1 MKRVVGWFGFA
12 LAALA
17 LAGLPAGAGEPIK
30 IGVIQPLT
38 GATAFE
44 GNAVVNGMKMAL
56 EEWTA
61 KGVLP
66 GRTIELVVEDGQCVP
81 PKSVSAAEKLI
92 VRDKVVGL
100 LGAFCSSSTG
110 AVMPVAKQYKVPHI
124 TGVSTAPPLTE
135 QGNEWFF
142 RAQATSA
149 LMAKAFGPILV
160 KDVGVKKAA
169 FLVVNDDFGRAVVKE
184 FGDAIKAAGAQVV
197 ATEIYDRKETDL
209 TSYLTKLRS
218 LGVDSIGT
226 AAYASHGIAMAKQ
239 MKEVGL
245 KATVFGEGAWTTEA
259 FFKGAD
265 ADLRPGQ
272 PRNSDNI
279 YAIVEYVYTINNP
292 LNNAFVKKYVERHGE
307 NPSKYA
313 SAGWLIMSIMADAI
327 KRAGKAEPAAIRDAL
342 EKTDFTSFTG
352 TYRFNEKHQAYNFD
366 VYLTKNEG
374 GKPNIFKAVKIEK
387 P

>member
-1 MKRVVGWFGFA
+1 MVRVVRWFS
-12 LAALA
+12 LA
-17 LAGLPAGAGEPIK
+17 LAVAAMVSVAPAAEPIK

-44 GNAVVNGMKMAL
+44 GNAVVNGIKIAL
-56 EEWTA
+56 EEWNA
-61 KGVLP
+61 SGKLGARSLE
-66 GRTIELVVEDGQCVP
+66 IVVEDGQCVP
-81 PKSVSAAEKLI
+81 PKSVSAAEKLL

-100 LGAFCSSSTG
+100 LGAFCSSSTA
-110 AVMPVAKQYKVPHI
+110 AVMPLAKQYKVPHI
-124 TGVSTAPPLTE
+124 TGVSTSPALTE

-149 LMAKAFGPILV
+149 LMAKAFGPVLV
-160 KDVGVKKAA
+160 KDVGIRKAG

-184 FGDAIKAAGAQVV
+184 FGDAIRAAGAEVV

-218 LGVDSIGT
+218 LGVDAVGT
-226 AAYASHGIAMAKQ
+226 ATYASHAIAMAKQ
-239 MKEVGL
+239 AKEVGL
-245 KATVFGEGAWTTEA
+245 KATIFGEGAWTTEA

-279 YAIVEYVYTINNP
+279 YGIVEYVYTIDNP
-292 LNNAFVKKYVERHGE
+292 RNQAFVKKYVDRHGE

-313 SAGWLIMSIMADAI
+313 AAGWLIMSVMADAI
-327 KRAGKAEPAAIRDAL
+327 QRAGKAEPAAIRDAL
-342 EKTDFTSFTG
+342 EKTNFTGFTG
-352 TYRFNEKHQAYNFD
+352 TYRFNEKHQAYDFD
-366 VYLTKNEG
+366 VYLTRNLG
-374 GKPNIFKAVKIEK
+374 GKPHVFKAVKIER